1 MRALTWQANE
11 HVEVTDVPDP
21 RIQEPDDIII
31 RVTSTAICG
40 SDLHLYGVLGPFLK
54 PGDVLGHEPMGIVE
68 ETGADIT
75 HLRAGDRVV
84 IPFNISCGHCW
95 MCSRG
100 LFAQC
105 ETTQVRDQGKGAALF
120 GYTSLYGSVP
130 GGQAQYLR
138 VPQAQF
144 GPIKI
149 PESGP
154 DEQYLYLSDILPTAY
169 QAVAYADVP
178 AGGNLAVLGLGPVG
192 QMAARIARHLGIER
206 VIGVDPVPER
216 RAAAERFAIHT
227 IDPGTTDDTASTLIE
242 LADGR
247 GPDAVINA
255 VGMEAHGHDEP
266 RSTRLTEIGQKATG
280 LLPGPLAAK
289 LSDRAALDRLDAL
302 HAAVKA
308 VRRGGTVSISGVYGG
323 EIDPMPMMEMFD
335 RGVQLRMG
343 QAHVRRWI
351 DDLMPVVSDD
361 RDPLGVRQFATHHL
375 PLEEAPHGYEI
386 FRDKAEGCLKV
397 VLQPWPQPLP
407 AKWGGSGS
415 IIP

>member
-1 MRALTWQANE
+1 MRALTWQGNE

-21 RIQEPDDIII
+21 VIQEPNDIII

-68 ETGADIT
+68 ETGPDIT

-105 ETTQVRDQGKGAALF
+105 ETTQVRSQGKGAALF

-144 GPIKI
+144 GPVKI
-149 PESGP
+149 PAGAP

-178 AGGNLAVLGLGPVG
+178 DGGTLAVLGLGPVG
-192 QMAARIARHLGIER
+192 QMCVRIARHLGVER

-216 RAAAERFAIHT
+216 RAAAAPFGVET
-227 IDPGTTDDTASTLIE
+227 IDPGALDDTAGTLIE
-242 LADGR
+242 LTGGR
-247 GPDAVINA
+247 GPDAVIDA

-266 RSTRLTEIGQKATG
+266 RSNRLVEAGQKATG
-280 LLPGPLAAK
+280 LLPDSVAAK
-289 LSDRAALDRLDAL
+289 LTDRAAVDRLDAL

-323 EIDPMPMMEMFD
+323 EVDPMPMMEMFD

-343 QAHVRRWI
+343 QAHVHRWI
-351 DDLMPVVSDD
+351 DDPLPIVADEA
-361 RDPLGVRQFATHHL
+361 DPLGLREFATHHL
-375 PLEEAPHGYEI
+375 PLEDAPRGYQM
-386 FRDKAEGCLKV
+386 FLH
-397 VLQPWPQPLP
+397 
-407 AKWGGSGS
+407 
-415 IIP
+415 

>member
-1 MRALTWQANE
+1 MRALTWQGNE

-21 RIQEPDDIII
+21 VIQEPNDIII

-68 ETGADIT
+68 ETGPDIT

-84 IPFNISCGHCW
+84 VPFNISCGHCW
-95 MCSRG
+95 MCRRG

-144 GPIKI
+144 GPVKV
-149 PESGP
+149 PAGTP

-178 AGGNLAVLGLGPVG
+178 AGGTLAVLGLGPVG
-192 QMAARIARHLGIER
+192 QMCVRIARHLGAER
-206 VIGVDPVPER
+206 VIGVDPVPGR
-216 RAAAERFAIHT
+216 RAAADRFGVRT
-227 IDPGTTDDTASTLIE
+227 LDPGALDDTATALIE
-242 LADGR
+242 LTSGR
-247 GPDAVINA
+247 GPDAVIDA
-255 VGMEAHGHDEP
+255 VGMEAHGHGEP
-266 RSTRLTEIGQKATG
+266 RGNRLVEAGQKATG
-280 LLPGPLAAK
+280 LLPDSVAAK
-289 LSDRAALDRLDAL
+289 LTDRAAVDRLDAL

-308 VRRGGTVSISGVYGG
+308 VRRGGTVSVSGVYGG
-323 EIDPMPMMEMFD
+323 EVDPMPMMEMFD

-343 QAHVRRWI
+343 QAHVHRWI
-351 DDLMPVVSDD
+351 DDLLPIVSDEA
-361 RDPLGVRQFATHHL
+361 DPLGVRQFATHHL
-375 PLEEAPHGYEI
+375 PLEDAPHGYEI
-386 FRDKAEGCLKV
+386 FRDKADGCLKV
-397 VLQPWPQPLP
+397 VLQP
-407 AKWGGSGS
+407 
-415 IIP
+415 